1 MIRLK
6 RFFRF
11 QIRLSAK
18 TWHLGP
24 RLPHIFNFLIYC
36 YGDTSTALIFPV
48 CSYKVNEKPS
58 KLTDD
63 VGIATSVCR
72 RRCTAVGKRIV
83 TDGRQFLIASLASVF
98 IFSVCD
104 AGSTVGFEGV
114 NVVG

>member
-36 YGDTSTALIFPV
+36 YGDTSTALILPV

-63 VGIATSVCR
+63 VGIVIDYADKQFSKSIQIKLFVTFP
-72 RRCTAVGKRIV
+72 IV
-83 TDGRQFLIASLASVF
+83 FLIFQKKNSLLGIS
-98 IFSVCD
+98 II
-104 AGSTVGFEGV
+104 
-114 NVVG
+114 NNYK